1 MSSIAKGITEEGWRV
16 DAATGNRRP
25 SDLNVGD
32 LILLLGGTYG
42 DRLRWN
48 LLTNK
53 AELDNQVIEEDHKD
67 YFYLSLASIGWKCGK
82 DPSRDSIDYVARNN
96 RYHPVTDYLN
106 FTDLIFIWA
115 TLIVSFGLILGI
127 LGNYY
132 VLRKDINRLNL
143 SELLAQKFL
152 LISTPL
158 IFAAILFFVFI

>member
-1 MSSIAKGITEEGWRV
+1 MSNIAKGITEEGWRV

-82 DPSRDSIDYVARNN
+82 DPSRDSIDQIK
-96 RYHPVTDYLN
+96 YLIN
-106 FTDLIFIWA
+106 FSHNVHCQLFIR
-115 TLIVSFGLILGI
+115 S
-127 LGNYY
+127 
-132 VLRKDINRLNL
+132 
-143 SELLAQKFL
+143 
-152 LISTPL
+152 
-158 IFAAILFFVFI
+158 

>member
-1 MSSIAKGITEEGWRV
+1 MSNIAKGITEEGWRV

-25 SDLNVGD
+25 SELHVGD

-48 LLTNK
+48 LLTSN
-53 AELDNQVIEEDHKD
+53 AELDNKVIEEDHKD

-106 FTDLIFIWA
+106 KVKSDENIYPT
-115 TLIVSFGLILGI
+115 
-127 LGNYY
+127 
-132 VLRKDINRLNL
+132 DIN
-143 SELLAQKFL
+143 S
-152 LISTPL
+152 ISTDYLKTEDPL
-158 IFAAILFFVFI
+158 FDRMMKTFFIGAVQRAYRPGSKYDL